1 MAAFAW
7 LLRIFW
13 LKLLSYS
20 FPRKSLSGPHRT
32 SSNACSNRW
41 SAKKL
46 KKDSYSHT
54 YHCFLGVA
62 SSKKCYST
70 NYSYLK
76 LANCDNC
83 FISWVRSLGPVWL
96 SPFPKCSPYIVY
108 LQKPGV
114 MLGKSHLISSPF
126 STCCLLYN
134 VKKLRFCVFY
144 VSSYSFGVG
153 NLEQCYSLLSKS
165 SLREKCD
172 KNIFMVLHDLYFLR
186 KNH

>member
-1 MAAFAW
+1 MFYIYLKWCLNMAAFAW

-46 KKDSYSHT
+46 KKDSYIPII
-54 YHCFLGVA
+54 A
-62 SSKKCYST
+62 SWELPHQKKCYST

-76 LANCDNC
+76 LANCNNC

-96 SPFPKCSPYIVY
+96 SPFPNCSPYIVY

-114 MLGKSHLISSPF
+114 MLGKSHLIFSPF

-134 VKKLRFCVFY
+134 VKNWGFVY
-144 VSSYSFGVG
+144 
-153 NLEQCYSLLSKS
+153 
-165 SLREKCD
+165 
-172 KNIFMVLHDLYFLR
+172 FMFLAI
-186 KNH
+186 H